1 MAPFPKNN
9 PETNKPWRLKE
20 LRQQCELLTLSRD
33 SLSLQDYG
41 KIFNMVTTDLSRRA
55 ALHTKEISDLA
66 RDWKTQYSPWL
77 AENLQPVLVSSKSRF
92 DSVRKNI
99 KPNLFLNWNRPS
111 SAVRWGY
118 FTCPLS
124 TVLWEWINICL
135 VVLLCQAQNTTK
147 RQIPM

>member
-1 MAPFPKNN
+1 MGLFLCVHFQQCIMANFPKIN

-41 KIFNMVTTDLSRRA
+41 KIFNMVTTDLKRRA
-55 ALHTKEISDLA
+55 ALHTKEMSDLA

-77 AENLQPVLVSSKSRF
+77 AQNLQPVLVSSKSRF

-99 KPNLFLNWNRPS
+99 KPNLFLN
-111 SAVRWGY
+111 
-118 FTCPLS
+118 
-124 TVLWEWINICL
+124 
-135 VVLLCQAQNTTK
+135 
-147 RQIPM
+147 

>member
-9 PETNKPWRLKE
+9 PATNKPWRLKE

-41 KIFNMVTTDLSRRA
+41 KIFNMVTTDLKRRA
-55 ALHTKEISDLA
+55 ALHTKEMSDLA

-99 KPNLFLNWNRPS
+99 WHDEL
-111 SAVRWGY
+111 VRTNGM
-118 FTCPLS
+118 TKMAK
-124 TVLWEWINICL
+124 
-135 VVLLCQAQNTTK
+135 QAESVS
-147 RQIPM
+147 